1 MYSAIVGHADLSSSD
16 LEDVLQRH
24 CQFTR
29 FRGIR
34 HMLNFHPDKP
44 QYSEPTHD
52 NYLTDP
58 VWIKGFGL
66 LEKYNL
72 SFELHVLPRQMHR
85 CIVVYRVRGRQ
96 FTLHVHYRSA
106 EVIKRYPN
114 VMVMVDHCG
123 IPYERDEANMKLWRE
138 GKAL

>member
-24 CQFTR
+24 CQSAR

-44 QYSEPTHD
+44 QYSEPAHD

-58 VWIKGFGL
+58 AWIKGFGL

-85 CIVVYRVRGRQ
+85 YIIIILLIMISLLPMALV
-96 FTLHVHYRSA
+96 
-106 EVIKRYPN
+106 
-114 VMVMVDHCG
+114 
-123 IPYERDEANMKLWRE
+123 
-138 GKAL
+138 KADVETG